1 MGKLLLLDTASMYY
15 RAFHSMPETMVSKD
29 GTPVNAVRGLLERVV
44 RLKIDR
50 KPDLII
56 AAWDTEWRPQWR
68 VDLIPSYKTHR
79 LDQSDEFDD
88 PDETASMMPDS
99 LGVQIPIIEELLVAL
114 GIPVV
119 GQEEYEADDV
129 IGTYAQNTQF
139 SSTEIVTGDRDLFQ
153 LIDNKKDVS
162 VLYTSKGNL
171 DHYREQQVLDKY
183 GIRADQYVDYAILRG
198 DPSDGLPGAKGVG
211 DKTAAKL
218 IHQFGDL
225 DSVIKAA
232 EIGNTEIRER
242 IAISI
247 LNAKDYLTKA
257 KMVVPVVKN
266 VNVPS
271 LENVKL
277 SPAPTELLIRTAEDL
292 NLKTVMLKALNTFNI
307 T

>member
-1 MGKLLLLDTASMYY
+1 MSKLLLLDTASMYY

-29 GTPVNAVRGLLERVV
+29 GTPINAVRGLLERIIK
-44 RLKIDR
+44 LNIDR

-79 LDQSDEFDD
+79 LDQSDESDD
-88 PDETASMMPDS
+88 LDEAASMMPDA

-114 GIPVV
+114 GIPVI
-119 GQEEYEADDV
+119 GHEEYEADDV
-129 IGTYAQNTQF
+129 IGTYAQNDQF

-162 VLYTSKGNL
+162 VLYTSKGSL

-198 DPSDGLPGAKGVG
+198 DPSDGLPGVKGIG

-218 IHQFGDL
+218 ISKFGNL
-225 DSVIKAA
+225 DSVINAA
-232 EIGNTEIRER
+232 EARNAEIRER
-242 IAISI
+242 IANSI
-247 LNAKDYLTKA
+247 LNTKDYLAKA
-257 KMVVPVVKN
+257 QMVVPVVKD

-271 LENVKL
+271 LDNLKQN
-277 SPAPTELLIRTAEDL
+277 PAPTELLVRTAEDL
-292 NLKTVMLKALNTFNI
+292 NIKTVILKALNTFSI
-307 T
+307 A

>member
-1 MGKLLLLDTASMYY
+1 MSKLLLLDTASMYY

-29 GTPVNAVRGLLERVV
+29 GTPINAVRGLLERIIK
-44 RLKIDR
+44 LNIDR

-79 LDQSDEFDD
+79 LDQSDESDD
-88 PDETASMMPDS
+88 LDEAASMMPDA

-114 GIPVV
+114 GIPVI
-119 GQEEYEADDV
+119 GHEEYEADDV
-129 IGTYAQNTQF
+129 IGTYAQNDQF

-162 VLYTSKGNL
+162 VLYTSKGSL

-198 DPSDGLPGAKGVG
+198 DPSDGLPGVKGIG

-218 IHQFGDL
+218 ISKFGNL
-225 DSVIKAA
+225 DSVINAA
-232 EIGNTEIRER
+232 EAGNAEIRER
-242 IAISI
+242 IANSI
-247 LNAKDYLTKA
+247 LNTKDYLAKA
-257 KMVVPVVKN
+257 QKVVPVVKD

-271 LENVKL
+271 LDNLKQN
-277 SPAPTELLIRTAEDL
+277 PAPTELLIRTAEDL
-292 NLKTVMLKALNTFNI
+292 NLKTVILKALNTFNI
-307 T
+307 A